1 MLACIKYCA
10 VLYHGNTKLNLCVGL
25 TWEEAKTRCPPGVL
39 PACHNAEDTV
49 TISGP
54 AAAVSSYVKQLQS
67 EGIFAKDVNSAGVA
81 FHSSYMA
88 DIAPSLLAALEKVT

>member
-1 MLACIKYCA
+1 M
-10 VLYHGNTKLNLCVGL
+10 YHDNAKLNLYVGL
-25 TWEEAKTRCPPGVL
+25 TWEEAKARCPPGVL

-54 AAAVSSYVKQLQS
+54 AAAVSSYVKQLQA

>member
-1 MLACIKYCA
+1 
-10 VLYHGNTKLNLCVGL
+10 
-25 TWEEAKTRCPPGVL
+25 VL

-54 AAAVSSYVKQLQS
+54 AAAVSAFVKELQA

-88 DIAPSLLAALEKVT
+88 QIAPSLQSALAKVRV